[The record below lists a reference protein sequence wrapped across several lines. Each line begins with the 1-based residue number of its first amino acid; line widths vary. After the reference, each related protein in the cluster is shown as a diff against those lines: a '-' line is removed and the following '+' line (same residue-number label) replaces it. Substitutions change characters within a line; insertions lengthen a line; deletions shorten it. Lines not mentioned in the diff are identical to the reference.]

1 MNAEEDLRSTRS
13 GDPTRPRF
21 GDTTPREDAGTTE
34 SSRSRTVL
42 VVDDQDVVRD
52 VICIALE
59 GAGYTVLAAGSPN
72 AALDLVRG
80 GGESIDLLVTD
91 VVMPEMDAFE
101 LADRIAC
108 EVPGVRILY
117 TSGYTDAGAE
127 GPFIQKPFNQAQLI
141 EKVRDVL
148 AGAAT

>member
-1 MNAEEDLRSTRS
+1 MS
-13 GDPTRPRF
+13 GTI
-21 GDTTPREDAGTTE
+21 
-34 SSRSRTVL
+34 L

-52 VICIALE
+52 VIRLTLE
-59 GAGYTVLAAGSPN
+59 RAGYTVLEAASPN
-72 AALDLVRG
+72 AAIDLVRDTG
-80 GGESIDLLVTD
+80 PIDLLVTD

-127 GPFIQKPFNQAQLI
+127 GPFIQKPFTPAQLVD
-141 EKVRDVL
+141 KVDAVL
-148 AGAAT
+148 KGTD